1 MNYLSSNWSARFKG
15 IGSEVVVYLPIN
27 MTSKLELSTLSSLRK
42 VAFNNMVLDVVI
54 SYAWATH
61 ELPLLCI
68 VSILAT
74 CSCSKLTREPVDLQR
89 YVILDV
95 GQNNQVII
103 SLTIFISH
111 LNVLQDGKLS
121 YQQLALAFVFSN
133 LFSLVLYCLSA
144 DCNPPPIL
152 TRYFHFLFF
161 TYYAHNI

>member
-1 MNYLSSNWSARFKG
+1 MSCLSSEWSTQFKG
-15 IGSEVVVYLPIN
+15 IDSEMVDDLPSNITFN
-27 MTSKLELSTLSSLRK
+27 LKFCTLSSVRK

-111 LNVLQDGKLS
+111 LNVLQDGILS
-121 YQQLALAFVFSN
+121 YQEFALAFVFVECVFTLSYIVKV
-133 LFSLVLYCLSA
+133 FIVILYL
-144 DCNPPPIL
+144 N
-152 TRYFHFLFF
+152 
-161 TYYAHNI
+161 